1 MTSSGTA
8 ESPVPTALTRVGA
21 FNRTTLIFPAL
32 ILLLGVVTSLF
43 EPRFFSVENL
53 LNLSRQLSPL
63 MIISVGQTFAVIGG
77 GLDLSVAA
85 VLALCGVYGVLTMSH
100 LGTAAGIAMMILCG
114 ALFGIVNGLSHL
126 MVSSFAV
133 YRYARRAFDRA
144 RAGADGHRR
153 VADL

>member
-1 MTSSGTA
+1 M
-8 ESPVPTALTRVGA
+8 PTALTRVAA

-32 ILLLGVVTSLF
+32 ILLLGIVTSLF

-77 GLDLSVAA
+77 GLDLSLAA

-100 LGTAAGIAMMILCG
+100 LGMAAGIAMMILCG
-114 ALFGIVNGLSHL
+114 GLFGIINGLDHL
-126 MVSSFAV
+126 MV
-133 YRYARRAFDRA
+133 
-144 RAGADGHRR
+144 
-153 VADL
+153 